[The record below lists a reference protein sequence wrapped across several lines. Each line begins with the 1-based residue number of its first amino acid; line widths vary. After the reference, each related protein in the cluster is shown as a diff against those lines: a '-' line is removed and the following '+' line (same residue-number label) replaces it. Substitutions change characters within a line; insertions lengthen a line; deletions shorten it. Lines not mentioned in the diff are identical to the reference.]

1 LVQTCMRFVKAS
13 DVGMYSDR
21 RPARAAD
28 AVCYT
33 EDIFRDYPPKYW
45 DWSLFPSLPSHL
57 Y

>member
-13 DVGMYSDR
+13 DVGMYSDK